1 MDHQSKL
8 NKELESAV
16 SYFFI
21 RRVANATELRGILS
35 RKEFK
40 TPAAKLRL
48 LQNQLRHY
56 TLGHNM
62 SKYHKPFSSTKD
74 TSVGTVE
81 DLTGRLKEILALSD
95 LTSLMTSSPKPK
107 HVKSKE
113 LPDLGYATAMKQE
126 LEKEC
131 EDSLVHLTERLM
143 AYNRDYLFPL
153 ELKEWELVQP
163 AVWPQELTAFQK
175 KFKRGTRFK
184 IVDEDD
190 GDEQC
195 LAFGMEWDENQKDYS
210 LFYCSPSK
218 KSSIT
223 SMSSGDLDYAYFVST
238 DATEGLDKWAI
249 EFT

>member
-1 MDHQSKL
+1 VDHQSKL

-126 LEKEC
+126 LEKEY
-131 EDSLVHLTERLM
+131 EDSLVHL
-143 AYNRDYLFPL
+143 
-153 ELKEWELVQP
+153 
-163 AVWPQELTAFQK
+163 
-175 KFKRGTRFK
+175 
-184 IVDEDD
+184 
-190 GDEQC
+190 
-195 LAFGMEWDENQKDYS
+195 
-210 LFYCSPSK
+210 
-218 KSSIT
+218 
-223 SMSSGDLDYAYFVST
+223 
-238 DATEGLDKWAI
+238 
-249 EFT
+249 